1 MSAAINNLIRK
12 TEELLDIA
20 ENLDAIATSHGQG
33 YTFWDRL
40 KWDVQAAIADVE
52 KEMQHARQ

>member
-40 KWDVQAAIADVE
+40 KWEVQMAIADVE
-52 KEMQHARQ
+52 KEAKDA